1 MIIRAHITT
10 PFMAHTCAPSTVRGR
25 GKAKRKRQLQ
35 QDFQSKAVTSEGEA
49 ERESASVRRC
59 SVWSNDSVMA
69 VSTSCV
75 SGGSSSSNSSGNGST
90 STQMPHVCNKR
101 NFRKRQNGVPK
112 IAPLMMSGK
121 RSGSGRGNGTR
132 NWSGSRSSS
141 ELHLGAGIDSGDGN
155 RHARHVSWH
164 KFTFGCCY

>member
-49 ERESASVRRC
+49 ERETASARRC

-75 SGGSSSSNSSGNGST
+75 SGGSNSSGNGST

-121 RSGSGRGNGTR
+121 RSGSG
-132 NWSGSRSSS
+132 SR
-141 ELHLGAGIDSGDGN
+141 E
-155 RHARHVSWH
+155 WH
-164 KFTFGCCY
+164 KELEWE

>member
-10 PFMAHTCAPSTVRGR
+10 PFMAHTCAPSTAEAEGRQRERGSYSR
-25 GKAKRKRQLQ
+25 TSNRRQWQ
-35 QDFQSKAVTSEGEA
+35 VKGEA
-49 ERESASVRRC
+49 ERETASARRC

-75 SGGSSSSNSSGNGST
+75 SGGSSSSGNGST

-121 RSGSGRGNGTR
+121 RSGSG
-132 NWSGSRSSS
+132 SR
-141 ELHLGAGIDSGDGN
+141 EWTGIDSGDGN